1 MKSARKMLDLCAQ
14 VKNNQFA
21 LCDEVINSEVGSG
34 VYLNAA
40 MLNHSCRPNAF
51 PIFEG
56 RVLQIKALRQI
67 KKDEGMFPVFFESVS
82 TSDFA

>member
-21 LCDEVINSEVGSG
+21 ICDEVINSEVGSA

-40 MLNHSCRPNAF
+40 MLNHSGRPNAF

-67 KKDEGMFPVFFESVS
+67 KKDEGMFIG
-82 TSDFA
+82 

>member
-1 MKSARKMLDLCAQ
+1 MLDLCAQ

-21 LCDEVINSEVGSG
+21 LCDEVINSEVGSA

-67 KKDEGMFPVFFESVS
+67 KKDEGMNLPEYLWHR
-82 TSDFA
+82 

>member
-1 MKSARKMLDLCAQ
+1 MLDLCAQ

-21 LCDEVINSEVGSG
+21 LCDEVINSEVGSA

-67 KKDEGMFPVFFESVS
+67 KEDEGMKLVILDRCSYIFRNLHLIF
-82 TSDFA
+82 

>member
-67 KKDEGMFPVFFESVS
+67 KKDEGMVFFESVS